1 MHIFQLMSRW
11 TVALILSSILLI
23 GFIRK
28 MPIYEIFIEGAKEG
42 FDTVVKIIPPL
53 VAMFVAIGM
62 FRASGAM
69 DAIVKALSPVTS
81 LLGMPAELLP
91 LALMR
96 PLSGGAS
103 MGIVSDIL
111 KNYGPD
117 TIIGKMASIMYG
129 STETTIYV
137 LTVYFGSV
145 GIKNVRHALI
155 AGLLTDLCSVI
166 FAVLITQLIFH

>member
-1 MHIFQLMSRW
+1 MYVFQILSRW
-11 TVALILSSILLI
+11 AVPFILSIIFFI
-23 GFIRK
+23 GFIKK
-28 MPIYEIFIEGAKEG
+28 MPLYEIFIDGAREG
-42 FDTVVKIIPPL
+42 FDTVIKIIPPL

-69 DAIVKALSPVTS
+69 DMIVKALSPITS
-81 LLGMPAELLP
+81 IIGMPAELLP

-103 MGIVSDIL
+103 LGIVSDLL

-137 LTVYFGSV
+137 LTVYFGSI

-155 AGLLTDLCSVI
+155 AGLLTDLCSMV
-166 FAVLITQLIFH
+166 FAVLITHLISN